1 MRSTLL
7 GIALLAGAVAP
18 LHAQRDRSDTPRP
31 PRERIEQPRGFA
43 GGALQVATPLG
54 EFKNTTDNSLGF
66 GVAGHLLVGVDPNA
80 ILNWRV
86 DASFLTYGNVTQR
99 VPLSPTL
106 GSLIRVDL
114 RTSNNILNVVTG
126 PQLLAPTGAIAPYVN
141 ALGGASVFWTTSTVE
156 GTNNNDD
163 FASTTNASDVS
174 WSYGGSA
181 GLYIR
186 LTNGARPL
194 SLDLGARYL
203 RQDDAKYLTRQQIR
217 DAVAAQRPFDNVQ
230 PTRTRADFVTYY
242 AGVSAVIF

>member
-1 MRSTLL
+1 MRVSTLC
-7 GIALLAGAVAP
+7 LAVLSCTATS
-18 LHAQRDRSDTPRP
+18 LYAQRDPSSTPRP

-43 GGALQVATPLG
+43 GAALQLATPLG
-54 EFKNTTDNSLGF
+54 EFKNTTNNALGF
-66 GVAGHLLVGVDPNA
+66 GAAGHLLVGIDPNA

-86 DASFLTYGNVTQR
+86 DASFLTYGNVRQR

-114 RTSNNILNVVTG
+114 RTANNILNLVTG

-141 ALGGASVFWTTSTVE
+141 ALGGASIFWTTSTVE
-156 GTNNNDD
+156 GTNNIDD

-181 GLYIR
+181 GLYVR

-217 DAVAAQRPFDNVQ
+217 DAVQAQRPFDNVQ
-230 PTRTRADFVTYY
+230 PTRTRADFITWY
-242 AGVSAVIF
+242 AGVSAVVF